1 MTNVVKIRFTDR
13 DGVKNKLRKLEFES
27 KEKFELSLNAFDLLS
42 KIKKSKLAVTS
53 SIKSNKKIELY
64 DHQIYAAIKV
74 KNEFGGSAI
83 LADEVGLGKTIE
95 AGIILKEFL
104 ISGLAKSVL
113 ILVPPSLMY
122 QWQDE
127 LESKFDLNFVK
138 QRDDPRFK
146 DVLSHELLIMSHDSA
161 TVPTQKNLL
170 KKRDWDMVIVD
181 EAHSMKNAE
190 THKHQLLKELPRKF
204 TLFLTA
210 TPIENNLRELYN
222 LVELL
227 KPGTFGTLSE
237 FKNRYTED
245 SQMRSLNL
253 FFKDELQ
260 QILSKIIIR
269 TTRQQVK
276 KYITFTDRIPHT
288 KILKPT
294 DDERELYDKI
304 TEIIQEKYG
313 EGYPVFYLMII
324 QRMISSSN
332 DATKRALQIMK
343 KSEYVDETEYNELMK
358 IANRIEIDTKA
369 IELLDIVQRQKNA
382 KFLIFVE
389 WRTTQNYLAR
399 LLTKSGYSVTLFHG
413 DLNLAE
419 RNESREK
426 FRDEIQI
433 MISTSA
439 GGYGMNFQFCSNV
452 VNYDL
457 PWNPMKI
464 EQRVGR
470 VHRIGQKNDVNI
482 YNVAY
487 EKTID
492 AYILTL
498 LYTKIQLFK
507 MALGHLDLL
516 FSDITDKKSQT
527 SLFKEYISSKDEKEA
542 EKKFSAIGEKWRGR
556 KENLSDAVEEFNR
569 GVFDNFS
576 LSPMEKKNGT
586 DE

>member
-1 MTNVVKIRFTDR
+1 MI
-13 DGVKNKLRKLEFES
+13 
-27 KEKFELSLNAFDLLS
+27 
-42 KIKKSKLAVTS
+42 
-53 SIKSNKKIELY
+53 
-64 DHQIYAAIKV
+64 
-74 KNEFGGSAI
+74 
-83 LADEVGLGKTIE
+83 
-95 AGIILKEFL
+95 
-104 ISGLAKSVL
+104 
-113 ILVPPSLMY
+113 
-122 QWQDE
+122 
-127 LESKFDLNFVK
+127 
-138 QRDDPRFK
+138 
-146 DVLSHELLIMSHDSA
+146 
-161 TVPTQKNLL
+161 
-170 KKRDWDMVIVD
+170 
-181 EAHSMKNAE
+181 
-190 THKHQLLKELPRKF
+190 
-204 TLFLTA
+204 
-210 TPIENNLRELYN
+210 
-222 LVELL
+222 
-227 KPGTFGTLSE
+227 KPGTFGTLNE
-237 FKNRYTED
+237 FKNRYAD
-245 SQMRSLNL
+245 DPQMRSINL

-260 QILSKIIIR
+260 HILSKIIIR

-276 KYITFTDRIPHT
+276 KYIKFTDRIPHT

-294 DDERELYDKI
+294 DDERELYEKV
-304 TEIIQEKYG
+304 TKIIQEKYA

-324 QRMISSSN
+324 QRLTSSSTVAAN
-332 DATKRALQIMK
+332 RALQIMK

-369 IELLDIVQRQKNA
+369 IELLDIVRQQKNA

-389 WRTTQNYLAR
+389 WRSTQDYLAE
-399 LLTKSGYSVTLFHG
+399 LLTKSGYSVTLFNG
-413 DLNLAE
+413 DMNLAE
-419 RNESREK
+419 RDESRER
-426 FRDEIQI
+426 FRGEIQI

-507 MALGHLDLL
+507 KALGHLDLL

-542 EKKFSAIGEKWRGR
+542 EKKFSVIGENWKNR

-576 LSPMEKKNGT
+576 LSPIEEKDET
-586 DE
+586 D

>member
-1 MTNVVKIRFTDR
+1 MTDIVKIIFTDR
-13 DGVKNKLRKLEFES
+13 YGVKNKLRKLEFDN
-27 KEKFELSLNAFDLLS
+27 KEKFELALNAFDLLS

-222 LVELL
+222 LAELL

-237 FKNRYTED
+237 FRNRYTEG

-276 KYITFTDRIPHT
+276 KYIKFTDRIPHT

-304 TEIIQEKYG
+304 TKIIQEKYG
-313 EGYPVFYLMII
+313 EGYPVLYLMII

-389 WRTTQNYLAR
+389 WRTTQDYLAR

-413 DLNLAE
+413 DLNLAV

-542 EKKFSAIGEKWRGR
+542 EKKFSAIGENWKNR

>member
-1 MTNVVKIRFTDR
+1 MTNVVKVRFTDR
-13 DGVKNKLRKLEFES
+13 YGIKNKLRKLEFDN
-27 KEKFELSLNAFDLLS
+27 KEKFKLALNAFDLLS

-64 DHQIYAAIKV
+64 DHQIYAAVKV

-113 ILVPPSLMY
+113 ILVPPSIMY

-127 LESKFDLNFVK
+127 LQSKFDLNFVK
-138 QRDDPRFK
+138 QRDDRRFK
-146 DVLSHELLIMSHDSA
+146 DPASHELLIMSHSSA
-161 TVPTQKNLL
+161 VSPIQANLL
-170 KKRDWDMVIVD
+170 KKRDWDMIIVD
-181 EAHSMKNAE
+181 EAHSMKNSE

-276 KYITFTDRIPHT
+276 KYIKFTDRIPHT

-294 DDERELYDKI
+294 DDERELYEKI
-304 TEIIQEKYG
+304 TKIIQEKYA

-324 QRMISSSN
+324 QRLTSSSTV
-332 DATKRALQIMK
+332 AAKRALYLMK
-343 KSEYVDETEYNELMK
+343 KREYVDETEYNELMK
-358 IANRIEIDTKA
+358 IANRIKIDTKA
-369 IELLDIVQRQKNA
+369 IELLDIVRQQKNA

-389 WRTTQNYLAR
+389 WRSTQDYLAE
-399 LLTKSGYSVTLFHG
+399 LLT
-413 DLNLAE
+413 
-419 RNESREK
+419 
-426 FRDEIQI
+426 
-433 MISTSA
+433 
-439 GGYGMNFQFCSNV
+439 
-452 VNYDL
+452 
-457 PWNPMKI
+457 
-464 EQRVGR
+464 
-470 VHRIGQKNDVNI
+470 
-482 YNVAY
+482 
-487 EKTID
+487 
-492 AYILTL
+492 
-498 LYTKIQLFK
+498 
-507 MALGHLDLL
+507 
-516 FSDITDKKSQT
+516 
-527 SLFKEYISSKDEKEA
+527 
-542 EKKFSAIGEKWRGR
+542 
-556 KENLSDAVEEFNR
+556 
-569 GVFDNFS
+569 
-576 LSPMEKKNGT
+576 
-586 DE
+586 

>member
-1 MTNVVKIRFTDR
+1 MTNIVDIIFTDR
-13 DGVKNKLRKLEFES
+13 SNVKSKLRKLEFDN
-27 KEKFELSLNAFDLLS
+27 KEKFELALNAFDILS
-42 KIKKSKLAVTS
+42 KIKKSKLSVTS
-53 SIKSNKKIELY
+53 SIKSNKEIELY
-64 DHQIYAAIKV
+64 DHQIYAAVKV
-74 KNEFGGSAI
+74 KNECGGSAI

-127 LESKFDLNFVK
+127 LQSKFDLNFVK
-138 QRDDPRFK
+138 QRDDRRFK
-146 DVLSHELLIMSHDSA
+146 DPASHELLIMSHSSA
-161 TVPTQKNLL
+161 VSPIQANLL
-170 KKRDWDMVIVD
+170 KKRDWDMIIVD
-181 EAHSMKNAE
+181 EAHSMKNSE
-190 THKHQLLKELPRKF
+190 THKHKLLKELPRKF

-222 LVELL
+222 LVELI
-227 KPGTFGTLSE
+227 KPGTFGTLNE
-237 FKNRYTED
+237 FKNRYAD
-245 SQMRSLNL
+245 DPQMRSINL

-260 QILSKIIIR
+260 HILSKIIIR

-276 KYITFTDRIPHT
+276 KYIKFTDRIPHT

-294 DDERELYDKI
+294 DDERELYEKV
-304 TEIIQEKYG
+304 TKIIQEKYA

-324 QRMISSSN
+324 QRLTSSSTV
-332 DATKRALQIMK
+332 AAKRALYLMK
-343 KSEYVDETEYNELMK
+343 KREYVDETEYNELMK

-369 IELLDIVQRQKNA
+369 IELLDIVRQQKNA

-389 WRTTQNYLAR
+389 WRSTQDYLAE
-399 LLTKSGYSVTLFHG
+399 LLTKSGYSVTLFNG
-413 DLNLAE
+413 DMNLVE
-419 RNESREK
+419 RDESRER
-426 FRDEIQI
+426 FRGEIQI

-470 VHRIGQKNDVNI
+470 VHRIGQKNDINI

-492 AYILTL
+492 AFILTL
-498 LYTKIQLFK
+498 LYTKVKLFK
-507 MALGHLDLL
+507 ESLGHLDLI
-516 FSDITDKKSQT
+516 FGDITDES
-527 SLFKEYISSKDEKEA
+527 SESSVFKEYMSAKDEKEA
-542 EKKFSAIGEKWRGR
+542 EKRLSAIGENWKDRR
-556 KENLSDAVEEFNR
+556 ENLANAVEEFNT
-569 GVFDNFS
+569 GVLNNFS
-576 LSPMEKKNGT
+576 LSPIEDRDET
-586 DE
+586 D

>member
-1 MTNVVKIRFTDR
+1 MTNVVKVRFTDR
-13 DGVKNKLRKLEFES
+13 YGIKNKLRKLEFDN
-27 KEKFELSLNAFDLLS
+27 KEKFKLALNAFDLLS
-42 KIKKSKLAVTS
+42 KIKKSKLSVTS

-64 DHQIYAAIKV
+64 DHQIYAAVKV

-113 ILVPPSLMY
+113 ILVPPSIMY

-127 LESKFDLNFVK
+127 LQSKFDLNFVK
-138 QRDDPRFK
+138 QRDDRRFK
-146 DVLSHELLIMSHDSA
+146 DPASHELLIMSHSSA
-161 TVPTQKNLL
+161 VSPIQANLL
-170 KKRDWDMVIVD
+170 KKRDWDMIIVD
-181 EAHSMKNAE
+181 EAHSMKNSE
-190 THKHQLLKELPRKF
+190 THKHKLLKELPRKF

-210 TPIENNLRELYN
+210 TPIENNLGELYN
-222 LVELL
+222 LVELI
-227 KPGTFGTLSE
+227 KPGTFGTLNE
-237 FKNRYTED
+237 FKNRYTD
-245 SQMRSLNL
+245 DPQMRSINL

-276 KYITFTDRIPHT
+276 KYIDFPDRIPHT

-304 TEIIQEKYG
+304 TKIIQEKYS
-313 EGYPVFYLMII
+313 EGYPVLYLMII

-343 KSEYVDETEYNELMK
+343 KNEYVDETEYNELMK

-369 IELLDIVQRQKNA
+369 IELLDIVQRQKNT

-389 WRTTQNYLAR
+389 WRTTQDYLAR

-516 FSDITDKKSQT
+516 FSDITDKKSET
-527 SLFKEYISSKDEKEA
+527 GLFKEYISSKDEKEA
-542 EKKFSAIGEKWRGR
+542 EKKFSAIGENWKNR

-576 LSPMEKKNGT
+576 LSPMEEKDGT
-586 DE
+586 D

>member
-1 MTNVVKIRFTDR
+1 MTDIVKVIFTDR
-13 DGVKNKLRKLEFES
+13 YGVKNKLRKLEFDN
-27 KEKFELSLNAFDLLS
+27 KEKFELALNAFDLLS

-64 DHQIYAAIKV
+64 DHQIYAAVKV

-95 AGIILKEFL
+95 AGIILKELL

-222 LVELL
+222 LAELL

-237 FKNRYTED
+237 FRNRYTEG

-276 KYITFTDRIPHT
+276 KYINFTDRIPHT

-304 TEIIQEKYG
+304 TKIIQEKYG
-313 EGYPVFYLMII
+313 EGYPVLYLMII

-389 WRTTQNYLAR
+389 WRTTQDYLAR
-399 LLTKSGYSVTLFHG
+399 LLTKSGYSVTLYHG

-426 FRDEIQI
+426 FRDEILI

-498 LYTKIQLFK
+498 LYTKIHLFK

-516 FSDITDKKSQT
+516 FADITDEKAET
-527 SLFKEYISSKDEKEA
+527 GFFKEYISL
-542 EKKFSAIGEKWRGR
+542 F
-556 KENLSDAVEEFNR
+556 
-569 GVFDNFS
+569 
-576 LSPMEKKNGT
+576 
-586 DE
+586 

>member
-1 MTNVVKIRFTDR
+1 
-13 DGVKNKLRKLEFES
+13 
-27 KEKFELSLNAFDLLS
+27 
-42 KIKKSKLAVTS
+42 
-53 SIKSNKKIELY
+53 
-64 DHQIYAAIKV
+64 
-74 KNEFGGSAI
+74 
-83 LADEVGLGKTIE
+83 
-95 AGIILKEFL
+95 
-104 ISGLAKSVL
+104 
-113 ILVPPSLMY
+113 
-122 QWQDE
+122 
-127 LESKFDLNFVK
+127 
-138 QRDDPRFK
+138 
-146 DVLSHELLIMSHDSA
+146 
-161 TVPTQKNLL
+161 
-170 KKRDWDMVIVD
+170 
-181 EAHSMKNAE
+181 
-190 THKHQLLKELPRKF
+190 
-204 TLFLTA
+204 
-210 TPIENNLRELYN
+210 
-222 LVELL
+222 
-227 KPGTFGTLSE
+227 
-237 FKNRYTED
+237 
-245 SQMRSLNL
+245 
-253 FFKDELQ
+253 
-260 QILSKIIIR
+260 
-269 TTRQQVK
+269 
-276 KYITFTDRIPHT
+276 
-288 KILKPT
+288 
-294 DDERELYDKI
+294 
-304 TEIIQEKYG
+304 
-313 EGYPVFYLMII
+313 MII

-389 WRTTQNYLAR
+389 WRTTQDYLAR

-413 DLNLAE
+413 DMNLAE
-419 RNESREK
+419 RDESRER

-516 FSDITDKKSQT
+516 FSDITDKKSET
-527 SLFKEYISSKDEKEA
+527 GLFKEYISSKDEKEA
-542 EKKFSAIGEKWRGR
+542 EKKFSAIGENWKNR

>member
-1 MTNVVKIRFTDR
+1 MTNIIDIIFTDR
-13 DGVKNKLRKLEFES
+13 SNVKSKLRKLEFDN
-27 KEKFELSLNAFDLLS
+27 KEKFDLALNAFDILS
-42 KIKKSKLAVTS
+42 KIKKSKLSVTS
-53 SIKSNKKIELY
+53 SIKSNKEIELY

-83 LADEVGLGKTIE
+83 LADEVGL
-95 AGIILKEFL
+95 
-104 ISGLAKSVL
+104 
-113 ILVPPSLMY
+113 
-122 QWQDE
+122 Q
-127 LESKFDLNFVK
+127 SKFDLNFVK
-138 QRDDPRFK
+138 QRDDRRFK
-146 DVLSHELLIMSHDSA
+146 DPASHELLIMSHSSA
-161 TVPTQKNLL
+161 VSPIQANLL
-170 KKRDWDMVIVD
+170 KKRDWDMIIVD
-181 EAHSMKNAE
+181 EAHSMKNSE
-190 THKHQLLKELPRKF
+190 THKHKLLKELPRKF

-222 LVELL
+222 LVELI
-227 KPGTFGTLSE
+227 KPGTFGTLNE
-237 FKNRYTED
+237 FKNRYTD
-245 SQMRSLNL
+245 DPQMRSINL

-276 KYITFTDRIPHT
+276 KYIKFTDRIPHT

-294 DDERELYDKI
+294 DDERELYEKI
-304 TEIIQEKYG
+304 TKIIQEKYA

-324 QRMISSSN
+324 QRLTSSSTV
-332 DATKRALQIMK
+332 AAKRALYLMK
-343 KSEYVDETEYNELMK
+343 KREYVDETEYNELMK
-358 IANRIEIDTKA
+358 IANRIKIDTKA
-369 IELLDIVQRQKNA
+369 IELLDIVRQQKNA

-389 WRTTQNYLAR
+389 WRSTQDYLAE
-399 LLTKSGYSVTLFHG
+399 LLTKSGYSVTLFNG
-413 DLNLAE
+413 DMNLAE
-419 RNESREK
+419 RDESRER
-426 FRDEIQI
+426 FRGEIQI

-507 MALGHLDLL
+507 MALGLYTKIQLFKMALGHLDLL
-516 FSDITDKKSQT
+516 FADEDGKTET
-527 SLFKEYISSKDEKEA
+527 GFFKEYISSKDEKEA
-542 EKKFSAIGEKWRGR
+542 EKKFSAIGENWKNR

-576 LSPMEKKNGT
+576 LSPMEEKDGT
-586 DE
+586 D

>member
-1 MTNVVKIRFTDR
+1 MTNIVDIIFTDR
-13 DGVKNKLRKLEFES
+13 NDVKSKLRKLEFDN
-27 KEKFELSLNAFDLLS
+27 KEKFDLTLNAFDILS
-42 KIKKSKLAVTS
+42 KIKKSKLSVTS
-53 SIKSNKKIELY
+53 SIKSNKEIELY
-64 DHQIYAAIKV
+64 DHQIYAAVKV

-222 LVELL
+222 LVELI
-227 KPGTFGTLSE
+227 KPGTFGTLNE
-237 FKNRYTED
+237 FKNRYAD
-245 SQMRSLNL
+245 DPQMRSINL

-260 QILSKIIIR
+260 HILSKIIIR

-276 KYITFTDRIPHT
+276 KYIKFTDRIPHT

-304 TEIIQEKYG
+304 TKIIQEKYG
-313 EGYPVFYLMII
+313 EGYPVLYLMII

-369 IELLDIVQRQKNA
+369 IELLDIVRQQKNA

-389 WRTTQNYLAR
+389 WRSTQDYLAE
-399 LLTKSGYSVTLFHG
+399 LLTKSGYSVTLFNG
-413 DLNLAE
+413 DMNLAE
-419 RNESREK
+419 RDESRER
-426 FRDEIQI
+426 FRGEIQI

-542 EKKFSAIGEKWRGR
+542 EKKFSAIGEKWENR

-576 LSPMEKKNGT
+576 LSPIEDKDGT
-586 DE
+586 D

>member
-1 MTNVVKIRFTDR
+1 MTDIVKVIFTDR
-13 DGVKNKLRKLEFES
+13 YGVKNKLRKLEFDN
-27 KEKFELSLNAFDLLS
+27 KEKFELALNAFDLLS

-237 FKNRYTED
+237 FRNRYTEG

-304 TEIIQEKYG
+304 TKIIQEKYG
-313 EGYPVFYLMII
+313 EGYPVLYLMII

-389 WRTTQNYLAR
+389 WRTTQDYLAR
-399 LLTKSGYSVTLFHG
+399 LLTKSGYSVTLFNG
-413 DLNLAE
+413 DMNLAE
-419 RNESREK
+419 RDESRER
-426 FRDEIQI
+426 FRGEIQI

-527 SLFKEYISSKDEKEA
+527 NLFKEYISSKDEKEA
-542 EKKFSAIGEKWRGR
+542 EKKFSAIGEKWENR

-576 LSPMEKKNGT
+576 LSPMEEKNGT

>member
-1 MTNVVKIRFTDR
+1 MTNIVDIIFTDR
-13 DGVKNKLRKLEFES
+13 NDVKSKLRKLEFDN
-27 KEKFELSLNAFDLLS
+27 KEKFDLTLNAFDILS
-42 KIKKSKLAVTS
+42 KIKKSKLSVTS
-53 SIKSNKKIELY
+53 SIKSNKEIELY
-64 DHQIYAAIKV
+64 DHQIYAAVKV
-74 KNEFGGSAI
+74 KNECGGSAI

-127 LESKFDLNFVK
+127 LQSKFDLNFVK
-138 QRDDPRFK
+138 QRDDRRFK
-146 DVLSHELLIMSHDSA
+146 DPASHELLIMSHSSA
-161 TVPTQKNLL
+161 VSPIQANLL
-170 KKRDWDMVIVD
+170 KKRDWDMIIVD
-181 EAHSMKNAE
+181 EAHSMKNSE
-190 THKHQLLKELPRKF
+190 THKHKLLKELPRKF

-222 LVELL
+222 LVELI
-227 KPGTFGTLSE
+227 KPGTFGTLNE
-237 FKNRYTED
+237 FKNRYAD
-245 SQMRSLNL
+245 DPQMRSINL

-260 QILSKIIIR
+260 HILSKIIIR

-276 KYITFTDRIPHT
+276 KYIKFTDRIPHT

-304 TEIIQEKYG
+304 TKIIQEKYG
-313 EGYPVFYLMII
+313 EGYPVLYLMII

-389 WRTTQNYLAR
+389 WRTTQDYLAR

-516 FSDITDKKSQT
+516 FADITDEKAET
-527 SLFKEYISSKDEKEA
+527 GFFKEYISSKDEKEA
-542 EKKFSAIGEKWRGR
+542 EKKFSAIGENWKNR

-576 LSPMEKKNGT
+576 LSPIEEKDGT
-586 DE
+586 D

>member
-1 MTNVVKIRFTDR
+1 MANIVKVRFTDR
-13 DGVKNKLRKLEFES
+13 YGIKNKLRKLEFDN
-27 KEKFELSLNAFDLLS
+27 KEKFKLALNAFDLLS
-42 KIKKSKLAVTS
+42 KIKKSKLSVTS

-64 DHQIYAAIKV
+64 DHQIYAAVKV

-113 ILVPPSLMY
+113 ILVPPSIMY

-127 LESKFDLNFVK
+127 LQSKFDLNFVK
-138 QRDDPRFK
+138 QRDDRRFK
-146 DVLSHELLIMSHDSA
+146 DPASHELLIMSHSSA
-161 TVPTQKNLL
+161 VSPIQANLL
-170 KKRDWDMVIVD
+170 KKRDWDMIIVD

-222 LVELL
+222 LVELI
-227 KPGTFGTLSE
+227 KPGTFGTLNE
-237 FKNRYTED
+237 FKNRYTD
-245 SQMRSLNL
+245 DPQMRSINL

-276 KYITFTDRIPHT
+276 KYIKFTDRIPHT

-294 DDERELYDKI
+294 DDERELYEKI
-304 TEIIQEKYG
+304 TKIIQEKYA
-313 EGYPVFYLMII
+313 EGYPIFYLMII
-324 QRMISSSN
+324 QRLTSSSTV
-332 DATKRALQIMK
+332 AAKRALYLMK
-343 KSEYVDETEYNELMK
+343 KREYVDETEYNELMK
-358 IANRIEIDTKA
+358 IANRIKIDTKA
-369 IELLDIVQRQKNA
+369 IELLDIVRQQKNS

-389 WRTTQNYLAR
+389 WRSTQDYLAK
-399 LLTKSGYSVTLFHG
+399 LLAASGYSVTLFNG
-413 DLNLAE
+413 DMNLAE
-419 RNESREK
+419 RDESRER
-426 FRDEIQI
+426 FRGEIQI
-433 MISTSA
+433 MVSTSA

-516 FSDITDKKSQT
+516 FSDITDKKSET
-527 SLFKEYISSKDEKEA
+527 GLFKEYISSKDEKEA
-542 EKKFSAIGEKWRGR
+542 EKKFSAIGENWKNR

-576 LSPMEKKNGT
+576 LSPMEEKNGT

>member
-1 MTNVVKIRFTDR
+1 MTNIVDIIFTDR
-13 DGVKNKLRKLEFES
+13 SNVKNKLRKLEFDN
-27 KEKFELSLNAFDLLS
+27 KEKFELALNAFDLLS
-42 KIKKSKLAVTS
+42 KIKKSKLSVTS

-74 KNEFGGSAI
+74 KNECGGSAI

-127 LESKFDLNFVK
+127 LQSKFDLNFVK

-222 LVELL
+222 LTELL

-237 FKNRYTED
+237 FRNRYTEG

-276 KYITFTDRIPHT
+276 KYIKFTDRIPHT

-304 TEIIQEKYG
+304 TKIIQEKYG
-313 EGYPVFYLMII
+313 EGYPVLYLMII

-332 DATKRALQIMK
+332 DATKRALEIMK
-343 KSEYVDETEYNELMK
+343 KSEYVDETEYSELMK

-369 IELLDIVQRQKNA
+369 IELLDIVRQQKNA

-389 WRTTQNYLAR
+389 WRSTQDYLAE
-399 LLTKSGYSVTLFHG
+399 LLTKSGYSVTLFNG
-413 DLNLAE
+413 DMNLAE
-419 RNESREK
+419 RDESRER
-426 FRDEIQI
+426 FRGEIQI

-516 FSDITDKKSQT
+516 FADITDEKAET
-527 SLFKEYISSKDEKEA
+527 GFFKEYISSKDEKEA
-542 EKKFSAIGEKWRGR
+542 EKKFSAIGENWKNR

-576 LSPMEKKNGT
+576 LSPIEEKDGT
-586 DE
+586 D